1 MLIKIP
7 SARAD
12 CHPRGLHQVG
22 ARLQARH
29 HLHCR
34 PEAPSHKVIIIFALL
49 VVIIIIVV
57 AFAISFIF
65 FLQVAPVLLVLNLF
79 LQAFLRRQER
89 AVWKVR
95 KHSGGH
101 NGGSRRDDRDHY
113 DWMMIMMTVMMIVV
127 IVMMMIINLSWWW

>member
-29 HLHCR
+29 HLHRR
-34 PEAPSHKVIIIFALL
+34 PEAPSHKVIIFALL
-49 VVIIIIVV
+49 VAIIIIVV

-65 FLQVAPVLLVLNLF
+65 VLQVAPVLLVLNLF

-113 DWMMIMMTVMMIVV
+113 DWMMIMIMMMIV
-127 IVMMMIINLSWWW
+127 I